1 MRVGVLGPQGTYSEK
16 AALKKFPR
24 ESLVY
29 FKSITEIVERV
40 SRGEL
45 ERGVIPVENSLEGGV
60 SETLDALVEYD
71 VGVVDEILL
80 EIRHCLVA
88 KDDSEITVIL
98 SHPQALAQCRKFL
111 NSRFPNVELREAT
124 STMHAAKIA
133 QEIKGVAAIAPCDSA
148 EKYGLKIIERD
159 IQDGEN
165 ITRFF
170 VISKKPSL
178 SGKKSSII
186 VFPFEDRP
194 GTLLRIL
201 KPFADEGI
209 NLTKIESRPTKK
221 KLGEYLFFIDFQG
234 SLSDERVL
242 RAIEEIRKISAVKIL
257 GSYS

>member
-1 MRVGVLGPQGTYSEK
+1 MRVGVLGPPGTYSEK
-16 AALKKFPR
+16 AAMKKFPK
-24 ESLVY
+24 ETLVY
-29 FKSITEIVERV
+29 FNSITEIVERV
-40 SRGEL
+40 SSEEL

-60 SETLDALVEYD
+60 SESLDALVEYD

-80 EIRHCLVA
+80 EIHHCLVA
-88 KDDSEITVIL
+88 REEGEITVIL

-111 NSRFPNVELREAT
+111 NRKYPDVELREAT

-133 QEIKGVAAIAPCDSA
+133 QEIRGVAAIAPCDSA
-148 EKYGLKIIERD
+148 EEYGLKIIERD

-165 ITRFF
+165 VTRFF
-170 VISKKPSL
+170 VISKKPKIH
-178 SGKKSSII
+178 GGKSSII

-221 KLGEYLFFIDFQG
+221 RLGEYLFFIDFQG
-234 SLSDERVL
+234 SLSDERVK
-242 RAIEEIRKISAVKIL
+242 RALESVRKLSRVKIL
-257 GSYS
+257 GSY